1 MSLQQSG
8 KLELTG
14 PAIVIGDMEIGTD
27 AAMEIQDGQ
36 TLITGH
42 TTNTGTILIKSGG
55 IGRFQGGLT
64 NIGTIIHED
73 GAFYTQE
80 ELDQAV
86 EVAIS
91 KYDLA

>member
-1 MSLQQSG
+1 MLAAPTVIQSVGAKISGFGTITGDMSLQQSG

-55 IGRFQGGLT
+55 IGRFQG
-64 NIGTIIHED
+64 
-73 GAFYTQE
+73 
-80 ELDQAV
+80 V
-86 EVAIS
+86 
-91 KYDLA
+91 